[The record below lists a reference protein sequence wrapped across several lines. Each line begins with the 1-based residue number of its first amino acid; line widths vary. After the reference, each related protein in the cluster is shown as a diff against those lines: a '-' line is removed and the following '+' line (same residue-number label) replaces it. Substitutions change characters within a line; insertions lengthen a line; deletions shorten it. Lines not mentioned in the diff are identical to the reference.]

1 MDRDEVEK
9 SLYSPRSQYVSHNF
23 ARPFYFFFL
32 HYTTLYYSS
41 QWASFS
47 TCNENLIIAAPGV
60 TIWGLDTKVRAG
72 SDFGPYRVAGGTS
85 MAAAHVSGIIA
96 KIWSVCPLCSDVQV
110 TSCIKTSAK
119 YLGNYAWCFGAGLVQ
134 AEDAYTCLAEEENCC

>member
-9 SLYSPRSQYVSHNF
+9 SSYSPRSQYVSHNC
-23 ARPFYFFFL
+23 ARPFYFLFL

-96 KIWSVCPLCSDVQV
+96 EKSFHSENLEQRLKEISNFFDFYLC
-110 TSCIKTSAK
+110 
-119 YLGNYAWCFGAGLVQ
+119 F
-134 AEDAYTCLAEEENCC
+134 